1 MASTLPAGRTALKRW
16 IPRPVRRMASPAVD
30 GARTL
35 LFLLLER
42 LVPADRA
49 TWCFCTWGNYGH
61 TLDNPRA
68 VFERVK
74 DDPSIRKV
82 VLTRGG
88 GDFTHPLDGVN
99 VHRVDAASLRGMWLV
114 ARSGVVVLG
123 YSLHFMCSYARHLT
137 AKHRIVQLS
146 HGVALRN
153 ICRMVPGETWWAE
166 ETPLYA
172 ATIGSARRDPA
183 IMRRAY
189 APVQR
194 VWMTGLPRN
203 DFILQP
209 EAALPA
215 DYREMLRELRGRAG
229 GRRMV
234 LYAPT
239 WRQKTQTQP
248 AFSPREAAAL
258 EGLLRAHDAVLAIRG
273 HSNVRHDAA
282 YTRAFASPAFLSVNE
297 LPDVAVALRET
308 AVLITDY
315 SSIYIDFLLTGRPV
329 IHYVYDRAAYEAERG
344 FLYPLDEAFAGPAPE
359 TFAGLLAS
367 LEQALA
373 RPEAHREQRARAKA
387 LFHAH
392 PGDSAQAVA
401 AHIRALAAAPPAG
414 PVRASAAASRQA
426 GDAALRRSLKRSRA
440 A

>member
-1 MASTLPAGRTALKRW
+1 MASTPPAGRITPKRW
-16 IPRPVRRMASPAVD
+16 IPRPARRLAGVAVD
-30 GARTL
+30 RARAL

-49 TWCFCTWGNYGH
+49 TWCFCTWGSYLH

-88 GDFTHPLDGVN
+88 AAPAHPVDGVN
-99 VHRVDAASLRGMWLV
+99 VHIVDAGSPRGMWLV

-153 ICRMVPGETWWAE
+153 ICRMVPAETWWE
-166 ETPLYA
+166 KETPLYA
-172 ATIGSARRDPA
+172 ATIGSARRDPE

-215 DYREMLRELRGRAG
+215 DYREMLRELRDRLN

-239 WRQKTQTQP
+239 WRHKTQTQP
-248 AFSPREAAAL
+248 GFSPDEAAAL
-258 EGLLRAHDAVLAIRG
+258 ERLLQAHHAVLAVRG

-282 YTRAFASPAFLSVNE
+282 YTGAFASPAFLSVNE
-297 LPDVAVALRET
+297 LPDVAVALRE
-308 AVLITDY
+308 AEVLITDY
-315 SSIYIDFLLTGRPV
+315 SSIYVDFLLTGRPV

-359 TFAGLLAS
+359 TFPALLAS

-373 RPEAHREQRARAKA
+373 RPELHQERRSRVKA

-392 PGDSAQAVA
+392 PGASAQAVA
-401 AHIRALAAAPPAG
+401 DHIRALAAAPP
-414 PVRASAAASRQA
+414 VRLPATASRQPD
-426 GDAALRRSLKRSRA
+426 DAAPRSMRARSRA